1 LGGSGSLGSDLR
13 DVERLYRFL
22 AVKEPKAAERAAKAI
37 RDVVRIIGKQPTIGR
52 PVEDMDVEF
61 REWIVRFGDSG
72 YAVLYRLE
80 DDLAIILAV
89 RHQKEASY

>member
-1 LGGSGSLGSDLR
+1 MPKLIWSRAGLR
-13 DVERLYRFL
+13 DAERLYRFL

-37 RDVVRIIGKQPTIGR
+37 RDDVRIIAKQPNIGR

-72 YAVLYRLE
+72 CVVLYRIE

-89 RHQKEASY
+89 RHQKEAGY